1 MKTKMT
7 QAWGWL
13 TLGVLAAG
21 LNASYHN
28 GGLQW
33 AHQVADH
40 VQHNSAA
47 VLALASGN
55 ATRFLSEAQA
65 VTAKNEKSSCRLAST
80 LARVQNSISDAEQP
94 GYRFEMMSARE
105 EGQLARLEANR
116 ERIEARVQAQVAAQT
131 AHLRMASVAFA
142 PVTVKAISTPVVCPR
157 IHVNIPRM
165 PMMKMKMP
173 VAPEIHIDIP
183 SAGPV

>member
-13 TLGVLAAG
+13 TVGVLAAG

-33 AHQVADH
+33 AHEIADH

-65 VTAKNEKSSCRLAST
+65 VTTKHEKSSCRLAST
-80 LARVQNSISDAEQP
+80 LARVQSRISGVEQP
-94 GYRFEMMSARE
+94 GYEFEMMSAR

-116 ERIEARVQAQVAAQT
+116 ERIEAQVQAQVASQT

-157 IHVNIPRM
+157 VHVNIPRV

-173 VAPEIHIDIP
+173 VAPEIHIEMP

>member
-13 TLGVLAAG
+13 TAGVLAAG
-21 LNASYHN
+21 LNATYHN

-33 AHQVADH
+33 AHEIADH
-40 VQHNSAA
+40 AQHSSAA

-65 VTAKNEKSSCRLAST
+65 VTAKREKSSCRLASA
-80 LARVQNSISDAEQP
+80 LARVQGRISGAEQP
-94 GYRFEMMSARE
+94 DYKFEMMSARE

-116 ERIEARVQAQVAAQT
+116 ERIEAQVQAQVASQT
-131 AHLRMASVAFA
+131 AHLRMASLAFA
-142 PVTVKAISTPVVCPR
+142 PVDVKAIPAPVVCPR
-157 IHVNIPRM
+157 VHVNIPRM
-165 PMMKMKMP
+165 PMIKMKMP

-183 SAGPV
+183 STGPV

>member
-7 QAWGWL
+7 HAWGWL
-13 TLGVLAAG
+13 TVGVLAAG
-21 LNASYHN
+21 MNASYHN
-28 GGLQW
+28 GGLHW
-33 AHQVADH
+33 AHEIADH

-65 VTAKNEKSSCRLAST
+65 LTAKNEKSSCRLAST
-80 LARVQNSISDAEQP
+80 LARVQSRISGVEQP

-105 EGQLARLEANR
+105 ESQLARLEANR
-116 ERIEARVQAQVAAQT
+116 ERIEAQVQAQVA
-131 AHLRMASVAFA
+131 FA
-142 PVTVKAISTPVVCPR
+142 PVALKAIPAPVVCPR
-157 IHVNIPRM
+157 VHVNIPRM
-165 PMMKMKMP
+165 PLMKMP